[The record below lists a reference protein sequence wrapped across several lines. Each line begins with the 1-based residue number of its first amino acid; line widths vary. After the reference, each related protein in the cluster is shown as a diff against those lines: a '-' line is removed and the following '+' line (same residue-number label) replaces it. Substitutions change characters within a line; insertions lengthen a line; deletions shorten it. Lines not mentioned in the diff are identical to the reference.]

1 MNRNRIWQQEPA
13 QEGKRE
19 SFGIAEHKMFIFG
32 VVERGEI
39 VLTNFFL

>member
-19 SFGIAEHKMFIFG
+19 SFGIAEHKMFIYMENCLFP
-32 VVERGEI
+32 E
-39 VLTNFFL
+39 FF